1 MLSKSY
7 LCNMQLF
14 LYPFSFLYAI
24 FTNIRNLLFDIGI
37 LSSKSFRIPIIC
49 IGNLSVGGTGKT
61 PLVLYVV
68 SVLKDYNIAI
78 LSRGYGR
85 NTNNYL
91 EVDIGSK
98 ISNVGDEPLLIK
110 EKNPECVVAVDGNRK
125 RGILNII
132 KSHPEIDIIILDDGF
147 QHRSIK
153 AGLNIITTN
162 YTLPYYKNFLMP
174 MGTLRESKK
183 GSERADIIV
192 VSKCPKNLN
201 PTEKKGIVQQLGVF
215 ITQRSYFSH
224 IEYKDLKC
232 LKTDENFIL
241 EEDCKIILVT
251 GIANSLA
258 ILEKL
263 AQDYSVSHIKYKDH
277 HNYNINDIND
287 IIGKYK
293 KDISLKKIILT
304 TEKDAIKLKCYKK
317 EFINTNIYYI
327 PIETKFEDKNNFD
340 KQILKYAETNKRDC

>member
-1 MLSKSY
+1 
-7 LCNMQLF
+7 MQLF
-14 LYPFSFLYAI
+14 YYPFSVLYAI
-24 FTNIRNLLFDIGI
+24 CTNIRNLLYDIGI
-37 LSSKSFRIPIIC
+37 FSSKSFRIPIIC

-61 PLVLYVV
+61 PLVLYII
-68 SVLKDYNIAI
+68 SVLKNYNIAI

-85 NTNNYL
+85 NTKNYL
-91 EVDIGSK
+91 EVDIESK

-110 EKNPECVVAVDGNRK
+110 QKNPECLVAVDGNRK

-162 YTLPYYKNFLMP
+162 YNLPYYKDFLIP

-201 PTEKKGIVQQLGVF
+201 PTEKKGIIQQLGAF
-215 ITQRSYFSH
+215 ITQRNYFSH
-224 IEYKDLKC
+224 IEYKDWKC
-232 LKTDENFIL
+232 LKTDKNLIL
-241 EEDCKIILVT
+241 EEDYKIILVT
-251 GIANSLA
+251 GIANCVTLLKK
-258 ILEKL
+258 LEK
-263 AQDYSVSHIKYKDH
+263 DYSVSHIKYKDH
-277 HNYNINDIND
+277 HNYNINDINN
-287 IIGKYK
+287 IIGEYK
-293 KDISLKKIILT
+293 KDKSLKKIILT
-304 TEKDAIKLKCYKK
+304 TEKDAIKLQSYKK

-327 PIETKFEDKNNFD
+327 PIETKFEEKNNFD